1 VTPAVCRGVHN
12 QEETRMNEEL
22 PDYELVKATSELP
35 LPSPPP
41 TRSLGPWIAGALL
54 IIAAGV
60 GVYVAFARRPL
71 PEARPQTAT
80 TAPKPVPQPLGGA
93 AESVT
98 IPPLDESDPVVRA
111 LVRKLSEHSNVIV
124 WLSTTG
130 LIRNFTV
137 VVANIADGATPA
149 KHLAALRPSLKFRV
163 MQRNGGPGID
173 PLSYNRYAPIADA
186 VASIDPMGA
195 ARLYGTLKP
204 RIEQAYRELGV
215 PDQPFDRTLERAIV
229 SLLQTPIV
237 DGPIA
242 LVPKGIGY
250 AYADERLETLTSAQR
265 QLLRMG
271 PRNVGIIERK
281 LREIAVALGI
291 RQDDLPAARP

>member
-1 VTPAVCRGVHN
+1 
-12 QEETRMNEEL
+12 MNEEI
-22 PDYELVKATSELP
+22 PDYDLVKATSELP
-35 LPSPPP
+35 PPSTPP

-54 IIAAGV
+54 ILAAGV

-71 PEARPQTAT
+71 PEARPQTAA
-80 TAPKPVPQPLGGA
+80 TAPKPGPQPLGGA

-98 IPPLDESDPVVRA
+98 IPPLDESDPVVRE
-111 LVRKLSEHSNVIV
+111 LVRKLSEHPTVIA
-124 WLSTTG
+124 WLSTKG

-149 KHLAALRPSLKFRV
+149 KHLTALRPSAKFRV
-163 MQRNGGPGID
+163 VQRDSRATID
-173 PLSYNRYAPIADA
+173 PRSYDRYAPIADA

-195 ARLYGTLKP
+195 SRLYGTLKP
-204 RIEQAYRELGV
+204 RIEEAYRELG
-215 PDQPFDRTLERAIV
+215 PDRPFDRTLERAIV
-229 SLLQTPIV
+229 SLLQTPMV

-242 LVPKGIGY
+242 LEPKGIGY
-250 AYADERLETLTSAQR
+250 AYADERLETLSSAQR

-281 LREIAVALGI
+281 LREIALALGL
-291 RQDDLPAARP
+291 RPDDLPAARP